1 MALTL
6 YLSELNQLNTAIGT
20 DGTFT
25 GISTGALTGTD
36 TTIYCQMPIANWLAA
51 FKFKTDNS
59 VDAAV
64 EGVELQVLQ
73 ANNLISNAASVIN
86 TSNTVTGMYGEIT
99 FAAAAGAEYA
109 SHTIKDRASS
119 STYAS
124 NGAAKMHFLQELSRA
139 VFGTTSAVDLFTN
152 EAALATAYGTAIETC
167 ATNINALF
175 ASGGSS
181 VLVDTIATYTGTLT
195 SAQKVLLAAKKIYD
209 QMRYTV
215 SGSGTPLS
223 RFSMMYGAVPTSG
236 VTSVALGNLYIQYT
250 GPSGTARHTAM
261 TQTNGNLS
269 SGVLKGEVVASAVTQ
284 LYVTTAAS
292 TTGGDW
298 LEGDKVTF
306 YTEQAFTNARI
317 EIAALTDV
325 QAKMLNGD
333 LNTATSL
340 PFIVGDIFQIQ
351 LSINNKNG
359 QINSAGNALANN
371 QVNSTV
377 NLSIKLA

>member
-36 TTIYCQMPIANWLAA
+36 STIYCQMPIANWLAA

-59 VDAAV
+59 VDAAA

-73 ANNLISNAASVIN
+73 ANNLISNAANVTN

-99 FAAAAGAEYA
+99 FAAAAGAEYV
-109 SHTIKDRASS
+109 SHSIKDRASS
-119 STYAS
+119 STYAA

-139 VFGTTSAVDLFTN
+139 VFGTTSAIDLFTN
-152 EAALATAYGTAIETC
+152 EAALSTAYGTAIETC

-175 ASGGSS
+175 AAGGSS

-215 SGSGTPLS
+215 SGSGTPIS
-223 RFSMMYGAVPTSG
+223 RFSMMYNAVPTSG
-236 VTSVALGNLYIQYT
+236 VTSLALGDLYIQYT
-250 GPSGTARHTAM
+250 GASGTARHTAM
-261 TQTNGNLS
+261 IANGNLS
-269 SGVLKGEVVASAVTQ
+269 SGVLKGAIVNSAVTQ

-292 TTGGDW
+292 ITGGDW
-298 LEGDKVTF
+298 MAGDKVTF

-359 QINSAGNALANN
+359 QINSAGNALANS